1 MAILP
6 RYQRIGLKTRQPQQM
21 DFAAAR
27 EQARLGQNLSQQLDR
42 MSDFAFKQAAAEAE
56 TRGQEAVREEG
67 ALPTLTALREAG
79 GPTNIEERAAFDAAN
94 RIAVVEIESLA
105 KQDYQN
111 LVREADKDNM
121 PMSVFQESIAAIQDG
136 YAASLQEVDPV
147 AAGVLSARLS
157 DSAMTY
163 QGRYSD
169 IATRKATIAA
179 SEKVKQITEVGVQ
192 EIVDMALSETFNETN
207 IEIAAGKLVNDL
219 VALGVKEKNAQK
231 VADSALSKAVRE
243 NRIYTYDNASS
254 INTKKTLL
262 ELYEKRP
269 LPGATYEANLAFNT
283 KLKNSLN
290 KEITRAQNVAAKDL
304 TEAIDAM
311 ALTLQPP
318 PGFEID
324 EEYIRSIYPKEQAEQ
339 YIESWSDASED
350 AANRGALNSMSIGR
364 ALEIASEL
372 EKEFNDAK
380 ANGSPTDIIN
390 AKARE
395 NFWIETINK
404 RSDALNKDAAAFVV
418 GTDEVAGGI
427 VDDIN
432 ASIEGKN
439 LLGLSE
445 GLVRLQDFMEKR
457 FDEIDLPQNL
467 RTVMPKQMAARLA
480 SVIENFDSD
489 VATVSFGVIR
499 EGLEDYAPKFIQEL
513 RSAGLNSEY
522 IQAMYTD
529 NLLVQKE
536 LVDLSKLTMEELLV
550 GLPSTTQ
557 SDVET
562 EIVAALEDYRVAYIT
577 GGNEVASQIFFE
589 QFNTVEKLSMS
600 RLKARGSRKDLGGGS
615 ISEVVEGVIQDL
627 IPEASQTII
636 NSSGIYV
643 VPMEFDEQVIDKNV
657 SMLMDIDIMKQLPF
671 VELDTKRFPEFIN
684 REVSAASLSS
694 TGKFLNNSTGDGLS
708 LHYVTSK
715 GMLPAGFEVK
725 FLELPE
731 VVSNFYKQTPKG
743 LKLIESIEQ
752 RQPVFQENMGFYDKL
767 NLQREES
774 LKIIDEDNK

>member
-111 LVREADKDNM
+111 LVRKADKDDM

-169 IATRKATIAA
+169 IATRKATVAA
-179 SEKVKQITEVGVQ
+179 SERVKEITEVGVQ

-207 IEIAAGKLVNDL
+207 IEIAAGNLVNDL

-254 INTKKTLL
+254 INTKKSLL

-283 KLKNSLN
+283 KLENSLN

-318 PGFEID
+318 PGFKID

-350 AANRGALNSMSIGR
+350 AANRGALNSMSIDR

-372 EKEFNDAK
+372 EKEFDNAK
-380 ANGSPTDIIN
+380 ADGSPTDIIN

-418 GTDEVAGGI
+418 GTDEVAAGI
-427 VDDIN
+427 VNNIN
-432 ASIEGKN
+432 ESIEGSD
-439 LLGLSE
+439 LSGLSE
-445 GLVRLQDFMEKR
+445 NLLLLQDFMEKR

-480 SVIENFDSD
+480 SVVENFDSD
-489 VATVSFGVIR
+489 VATVYFSAIQ

-513 RSAGLNSEY
+513 RSAGLNPEY

-529 NLLVQKE
+529 NVVVQKE

-550 GLPSTTQ
+550 GQPSTTK
-557 SDVET
+557 SDVDA
-562 EIVAALEDYRVAYIT
+562 EIVAALEDYRVAYLT
-577 GGNEVASQIFFE
+577 GGDEVGSQIFNE
-589 QFNTVEKLSMS
+589 QFDTVEKLSIS
-600 RLKARGSRKDLGGGS
+600 RLKTGGS
-615 ISEVVEGVIQDL
+615 VAEVVEGVIQDL
-627 IPEASQTII
+627 IPEVSQTII

-671 VELDTKRFPEFIN
+671 VELDTEEFPEFIN
-684 REVSAASLSS
+684 REVAAASLSS

-708 LHYVTSK
+708 LHYVTNK

-731 VVSNFYKQTPKG
+731 MVSDLYKKTPEG
-743 LKLIESIEQ
+743 L
-752 RQPVFQENMGFYDKL
+752 RVF
-767 NLQREES
+767 EES
-774 LKIIDEDNK
+774 MGYSQESQKFIDEYNK

>member
-21 DFAAAR
+21 DFAATR
-27 EQARLGQNLSQQLDR
+27 EQARLGQNISQQLDR

-56 TRGQEAVREEG
+56 TRGQESVREDG
-67 ALPTLTALREAG
+67 ALPTLAALREAG

-111 LVREADKDNM
+111 LVREADKNDM
-121 PMSVFQESIAAIQDG
+121 PMSVFQESMAAIQDG

-169 IATRKATIAA
+169 IATRKATVVAA
-179 SEKVKQITEVGVQ
+179 NRVQ
-192 EIVDMALSETFNETN
+192 EITNIAAQEIIDMASSGSFKEDA
-207 IEIAAGKLVNDL
+207 IELAAGKFVNDL
-219 VALGVKEKNAQK
+219 VALGVSEKNAQK
-231 VADSALSKAVRE
+231 VADSTLSKAVRE
-243 NRIYTYDNASS
+243 NRIYTYDNANS
-254 INTKKTLL
+254 INTKKALL
-262 ELYEKRP
+262 RVYENRP

-283 KLKNSLN
+283 KLENSLN

-324 EEYIRSIYPKEQAEQ
+324 EEYIKSIYSEEQAEQ
-339 YIESWSDASED
+339 YIESWSNASED

-364 ALEIASEL
+364 TLEIASEL

-380 ANGSPTDIIN
+380 ANGNPTDIIN

-432 ASIEGKN
+432 GSIEGNN

-480 SVIENFDSD
+480 SVVENFDSD
-489 VATVSFGVIR
+489 VATVYFGAIR
-499 EGLEDYAPKFIQEL
+499 EGLQDYAPKFIQEL
-513 RSAGLNSEY
+513 RSAGLNPEY

-536 LVDLSKLTMEELLV
+536 LVDVSKLTMEELLV
-550 GLPSTTQ
+550 GQPSTTK
-557 SDVET
+557 SDVDA
-562 EIVAALEDYRVAYIT
+562 EIVAALEDYRVAYLT
-577 GGNEVASQIFFE
+577 GGNEVASQIFNE
-589 QFNTVEKLSMS
+589 QFDTVEKLSIS
-600 RLKARGSRKDLGGGS
+600 RLKTGGS
-615 ISEVVEGVIQDL
+615 VAEIVESVIQDL
-627 IPEASQTII
+627 IPEVSQTII

-671 VELDTKRFPEFIN
+671 VELDTEEFPEFIN

-725 FLELPE
+725 FSELPE
-731 VVSNFYKQTPKG
+731 IVSDLYKETPEG
-743 LKLIESIEQ
+743 L
-752 RQPVFQENMGFYDKL
+752 RVF
-767 NLQREES
+767 EES
-774 LKIIDEDNK
+774 MGYSQESQKFIDEYNK